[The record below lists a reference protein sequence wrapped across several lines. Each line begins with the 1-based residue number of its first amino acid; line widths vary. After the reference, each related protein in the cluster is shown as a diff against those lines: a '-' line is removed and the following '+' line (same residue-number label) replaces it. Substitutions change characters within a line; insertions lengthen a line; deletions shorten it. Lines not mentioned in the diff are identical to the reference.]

1 MIAVFKCD
9 YPENYG
15 HVNRFMT
22 QQKWFKKLST
32 VMFIL
37 IADVWNYLTNR
48 REAVTHFM
56 ITDDIKKSNEQV
68 TFFIDYILRYYNE
81 KLRSQNRGPIQHL
94 HLVTDNCGFQFKC
107 RNHFGWMADYVE
119 EDHGLMT
126 MQHGYNAEMHGKGM
140 VDEEGGSGKTKGTQ
154 ASMYGEQ
161 IENAKDL
168 YLFLKKHH
176 CEVTSNRHETL
187 HQITRREFHY
197 FPKGTFLS
205 YQPREVDRL
214 SAVKCYYQYGVRRTG
229 VADAPRS
236 IFQRLH
242 FCPCP
247 NCTTGNRFC

>member
-1 MIAVFKCD
+1 
-9 YPENYG
+9 
-15 HVNRFMT
+15 MT

-126 MQHGYNAEMHGKGM
+126 M
-140 VDEEGGSGKTKGTQ
+140 
-154 ASMYGEQ
+154 
-161 IENAKDL
+161 
-168 YLFLKKHH
+168 
-176 CEVTSNRHETL
+176 
-187 HQITRREFHY
+187 
-197 FPKGTFLS
+197 
-205 YQPREVDRL
+205 
-214 SAVKCYYQYGVRRTG
+214 
-229 VADAPRS
+229 
-236 IFQRLH
+236 
-242 FCPCP
+242 
-247 NCTTGNRFC
+247 